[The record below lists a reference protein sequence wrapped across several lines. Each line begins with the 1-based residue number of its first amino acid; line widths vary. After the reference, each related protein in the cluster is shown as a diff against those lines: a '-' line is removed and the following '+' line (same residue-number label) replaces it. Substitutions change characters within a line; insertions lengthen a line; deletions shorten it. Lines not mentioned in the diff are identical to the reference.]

1 MKELSYY
8 LFSEGKEYPLGCRLF
23 AQLKIDP
30 AKNAFFNPDK
40 PEPLRSKLLWRLL
53 STYARIHN
61 IRPVKPTAENSL
73 PLQAV
78 ITAEWFSA
86 NKTRVYKHPR
96 LNYDLLPEE
105 LKQRYDENAALYNQ
119 LRGLHAQLKS
129 LAEVS
134 DRMPERKKLAGSI
147 VEISAVISKNWELID
162 AFLDAR
168 EERAGAAEDAQSNAD
183 ETARA
188 AELSALEKDRKIKA
202 NLNYIRRYYNVTN
215 KKQEVL
221 QRMQQLQQWGVDYER
236 LISRIA
242 GQQ

>member
-8 LFSEGKEYPLGCRLF
+8 LFSEGKDYPLGCRIF

-40 PEPLRSKLLWRLL
+40 PEPLRSKLLWRML

-61 IRPVKPTAENSL
+61 IRPARPTVDSIPSQL
-73 PLQAV
+73 PV
-78 ITAEWFSA
+78 ITNEWFSSG
-86 NKTRVYKHPR
+86 KTRVYKHPR
-96 LNYDLLPEE
+96 LNYDLLPED
-105 LKQRYDENAALYNQ
+105 LKQSFDENAALYNQ
-119 LRGLHAQLKS
+119 LRGMHTQLKS
-129 LAEVS
+129 LADHPES
-134 DRMPERKKLAGSI
+134 MPERKKLASAI

-162 AFLDAR
+162 AFLDA
-168 EERAGAAEDAQSNAD
+168 AENRGVVSANIDSNPGNAT
-183 ETARA
+183 EK

-202 NLNYIRRYYNVTN
+202 NLNYIRRYYNNTS

-236 LISRIA
+236 LIARIA